1 MCCWLSVV
9 MWPVVTTADSLSSRR
24 GLPRLSGKNHFV
36 VVIVVMVLLAATANA
51 IANRQKVQNCKSER
65 GRREYFLKDS
75 HTADDDD
82 DDDDDNDDDD
92 DDDDDD
98 DSDDIIVLGIE
109 KETESKCLREK
120 GTLKMFLRNL

>member
-65 GRREYFLKDS
+65 GEESAEEEERKRMKRKE
-75 HTADDDD
+75 
-82 DDDDDNDDDD
+82 DNKAKLDY
-92 DDDDDD
+92 
-98 DSDDIIVLGIE
+98 
-109 KETESKCLREK
+109 TCLASTNEP
-120 GTLKMFLRNL
+120 TVTF